1 MLADRPQR
9 PALDSRTSGAD
20 AAPARPASI
29 SPPGPASPGP
39 ASPDPVSP
47 APVDVLPAAAGPAGT
62 GPRAALAGSPGSRRA
77 RRKRSLLRRAGVAL
91 PAGGLALLLIV
102 VVWGAAKVMN
112 PQGTGAASLFQSI
125 DGLGQSGSV
134 ALLEQ
139 ERQTLIEM
147 TAASKTLS
155 TAAKPAMANPEQILA
170 SQNTSTSSSSQTT
183 GGTGVATTAP
193 PSNPTAAEATAQ
205 SMLAS
210 FGFSSSQ
217 WPCLYDIWQRESG
230 WNVYAENAA
239 SGAYGIPQSLPGD
252 KMASAGADW
261 QTDAATQ
268 IRWGLGYI
276 KSVYGTPCAAWAN
289 EENYGYY

>member
-1 MLADRPQR
+1 MLAERPQVSAEDPEAAGAELAASS
-9 PALDSRTSGAD
+9 PATSGTGSFG
-20 AAPARPASI
+20 ARSARKKKRGLLRRTGI
-29 SPPGPASPGP
+29 A
-39 ASPDPVSP
+39 
-47 APVDVLPAAAGPAGT
+47 LPAA
-62 GPRAALAGSPGSRRA
+62 
-77 RRKRSLLRRAGVAL
+77 V
-91 PAGGLALLLIV
+91 LALLLVV

-112 PQGTGAASLFQSI
+112 PQGTGASSLFQSI

-147 TAASKTLS
+147 TAASRVLTA
-155 TAAKPAMANPEQILA
+155 AAKPAQADPEQILEQ
-170 SQNTSTSSSSQTT
+170 QNSSTASSSQTT

-210 FGFSSSQ
+210 FGYSTSQ
-217 WPCLYDIWQRESG
+217 WPCLFDLWQQESS

-276 KSVYGTPCAAWAN
+276 KSVYGTPCGAWAN
-289 EENYGYY
+289 EEADGFY

>member
-1 MLADRPQR
+1 MLAERPQ
-9 PALDSRTSGAD
+9 ASAVDSETSGT
-20 AAPARPASI
+20 APAGTDPG
-29 SPPGPASPGP
+29 SPSTGSL
-39 ASPDPVSP
+39 PVRS
-47 APVDVLPAAAGPAGT
+47 ARKKHGRFRRAGIALPAA
-62 GPRAALAGSPGSRRA
+62 
-77 RRKRSLLRRAGVAL
+77 
-91 PAGGLALLLIV
+91 GLALLLVV

-112 PQGTGAASLFQSI
+112 PQGTGASSLAQAI
-125 DGLGQSGSV
+125 DGLGRSGSV

-139 ERQTLIEM
+139 EQQTIIEM
-147 TAASKTLS
+147 TAASKTLTVAS
-155 TAAKPAMANPEQILA
+155 KPAMTDPQEILEA
-170 SQNTSTSSSSQTT
+170 EDSSTSSSSETT
-183 GGTGVATTAP
+183 GGTGVYTTP
-193 PSNPTAAEATAQ
+193 PPADPTAAEATAQ
-205 SMLAS
+205 SLLGS

-276 KSVYGTPCAAWAN
+276 KSVYGTPCQAWSN

>member
-1 MLADRPQR
+1 MLAERPQ
-9 PALDSRTSGAD
+9 ASTGDTRTSDAGSAGTDPGYAGTSSGA
-20 AAPARPASI
+20 
-29 SPPGPASPGP
+29 
-39 ASPDPVSP
+39 
-47 APVDVLPAAAGPAGT
+47 AGT
-62 GPRAALAGSPGSRRA
+62 GSFGARSARKKRGLFRR
-77 RRKRSLLRRAGVAL
+77 GGIAL
-91 PAGGLALLLIV
+91 PVGGLALLLIV

-112 PQGTGAASLFQSI
+112 PQGTGASSLFQAI
-125 DGLGQSGSV
+125 DGLGNSSPV

-147 TAASKTLS
+147 TAAAKTLS
-155 TAAKPAMANPEQILA
+155 VATKPVMTDPEQILQA
-170 SQNTSTSSSSQTT
+170 QNSNTSSSSRTT
-183 GGTGVATTAP
+183 GGTGVATLAAP
-193 PSNPTAAEATAQ
+193 ANPTAAQATAKA
-205 SMLAS
+205 MLAS

-217 WPCLYDIWQRESG
+217 WSCLYSLWEREST

-276 KSVYGTPCAAWAN
+276 KSIYGTPCGAWQN
-289 EENYGYY
+289 EVNAGFY